1 MKVTDPSI
9 VSMFLEFNNREYK
22 EQEAKDKLLML
33 HRACCES
40 EIEYPRGIISP
51 KPRKRSREDFEL
63 QTSTEETVYGS
74 DCEDKINCLS
84 FSDSD
89 DYSPEEYNSDTDDST
104 HLMRPSKALRRE
116 GITRVQKKKICNST
130 FYQPPKKNH
139 VRKKKKRNMP
149 PSHCFPFLN
158 SSVNYSDLPPFVL
171 GMSCITSPV
180 RSEMDFPES
189 MSLKQHRRIAKCRK
203 RRTVTTEEERDY
215 LERMYTANPYPSR
228 EQYDEI
234 RKHLNWKSSKRVTK
248 WFNNKRYNTKVR
260 LVTSV

>member
-116 GITRVQKKKICNST
+116 G
-130 FYQPPKKNH
+130 
-139 VRKKKKRNMP
+139 
-149 PSHCFPFLN
+149 
-158 SSVNYSDLPPFVL
+158 
-171 GMSCITSPV
+171 MSCITSPV